1 MVAEISVDKMTI
13 GEMLCR
19 LIYCLTPKLATN
31 LKGGPFANIT
41 KLFNN
46 VDAVAY

>member
-1 MVAEISVDKMTI
+1 MSVDKMTI
-13 GEMLCR
+13 DEMMCR

-41 KLFNN
+41 KLFINI
-46 VDAVAY
+46 DAEAY